1 MSSLSIK
8 GILKGSFWV
17 ILASVVTRL
26 AGFIVLPILARLLG
40 PADLGLYNL
49 VQNTLQTGD
58 GLSRL
63 GADAAMHRNGAQY
76 QTIGTEAVGRL
87 FGVGACLTIGAGS
100 LIALCLWA
108 ARKAISTDW
117 LGEPNVEPWLGLTAL
132 IIVLTS
138 FGNPS
143 WFYLLALQAFRTYSL
158 RTSAVTIVGST
169 ATLYLA
175 WYFGLAGAFWALG
188 LTALLQAVFGWWLT
202 LPILREK
209 GIRLHCDQF
218 VAETRAIFNLGLP
231 FYASNFLASFVA
243 LPLLGY
249 VSRAGGLEQLGYLRV
264 AQSLSQFISF
274 LPTALAP
281 VLVSNLSA
289 SLAADVQGYQ
299 QLKSLHLRTLW
310 VSILILSVTICF
322 SLEGLIPMLFGS
334 SYAEAILLSRLT
346 VWITAVSSLSAMLSQ
361 YVISSGKTR
370 VIAVIQTVGLFI
382 TVLTALMLIPLYS
395 SRGLLLAQTLAA
407 IYTLLAYIKPAL
419 SDLER
424 ADRQPLSLLIG
435 LSLSLV
441 ALTFVLPMLIENA
454 KLKLGVSLL
463 VIGVTAALSVSRA
476 FTVKEKKLVITKIK
490 AILHGLP

>member
-1 MSSLSIK
+1 
-8 GILKGSFWV
+8 
-17 ILASVVTRL
+17 
-26 AGFIVLPILARLLG
+26 
-40 PADLGLYNL
+40 
-49 VQNTLQTGD
+49 
-58 GLSRL
+58 
-63 GADAAMHRNGAQY
+63 
-76 QTIGTEAVGRL
+76 
-87 FGVGACLTIGAGS
+87 
-100 LIALCLWA
+100 
-108 ARKAISTDW
+108 
-117 LGEPNVEPWLGLTAL
+117 
-132 IIVLTS
+132 
-138 FGNPS
+138 
-143 WFYLLALQAFRTYSL
+143 
-158 RTSAVTIVGST
+158 
-169 ATLYLA
+169 
-175 WYFGLAGAFWALG
+175 
-188 LTALLQAVFGWWLT
+188 
-202 LPILREK
+202 
-209 GIRLHCDQF
+209 
-218 VAETRAIFNLGLP
+218 
-231 FYASNFLASFVA
+231 
-243 LPLLGY
+243 
-249 VSRAGGLEQLGYLRV
+249 
-264 AQSLSQFISF
+264 
-274 LPTALAP
+274 
-281 VLVSNLSA
+281 
-289 SLAADVQGYQ
+289 
-299 QLKSLHLRTLW
+299 
-310 VSILILSVTICF
+310 
-322 SLEGLIPMLFGS
+322 MLFGS